1 MCPVKKI
8 ILPIKTSY
16 KVLIIEGKIIIIKCE
31 RVRNETMI
39 KFFFFF
45 FMCVYRVNLKEL
57 FNSFGKIKV
66 TNL

>member
-45 FMCVYRVNLKEL
+45 LCVCIE
-57 FNSFGKIKV
+57 
-66 TNL
+66 

>member
-45 FMCVYRVNLKEL
+45 FFYVCV
-57 FNSFGKIKV
+57 
-66 TNL
+66 